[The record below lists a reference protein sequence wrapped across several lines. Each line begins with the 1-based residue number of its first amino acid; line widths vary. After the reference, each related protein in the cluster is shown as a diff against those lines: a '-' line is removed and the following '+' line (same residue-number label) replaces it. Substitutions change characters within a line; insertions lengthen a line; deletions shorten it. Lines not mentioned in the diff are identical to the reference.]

1 LGIVGA
7 APVPGVTRAMSD
19 GGLIGN
25 GIGVLLSGL
34 LLHCCSQQNLKDGKF
49 CCVDFPNLEIWRK
62 MTGSRHSVIA
72 LGQVCGAEMM
82 ADVFF
87 VRGWKFCFFS

>member
-1 LGIVGA
+1 VALLEMGLVFCYLG
-7 APVPGVTRAMSD
+7 
-19 GGLIGN
+19 
-25 GIGVLLSGL
+25 
-34 LLHCCSQQNLKDGKF
+34 CCSQQSLKDGKF

-82 ADVFF
+82 ADVLCKRLEILLF
-87 VRGWKFCFFS
+87 